1 MKIIVCLKEIIDP
14 ALSLNIGLRHRVV
27 FHEGLP
33 RVLNPD
39 DAQALALAFALKSAD
54 EEQPAEITLVS
65 IGTEC
70 VDNHLRNG
78 LALGADNAVRIFG
91 GGFES
96 LSPYQKA
103 KLLSGAVNLLGADLV
118 LTGNRSRDTG
128 NSQVG
133 PLLAAML
140 DFPCAIDVLGINLE
154 EDSQNILVT
163 RDIGRGEREKLRCPL
178 PAVLTVKGEGILP
191 YASLDRFI
199 DSRSA
204 EISLLTLTDLGI
216 SPAECSH
223 SPLDVTGLTYPH
235 PRPKKVPTPDSSLP
249 AFYRILKLLEGGIS
263 GRQGRMLEGT
273 SDELADQLFDFLLAE
288 GVVKSTR
295 GS

>member
-14 ALSLNIGLRHRVV
+14 TLSLGTGLRHRVV
-27 FHEGLP
+27 FNEGLP

-39 DAQALALAFALKSAD
+39 DTQALALALAIRSAD
-54 EEQPAEITLVS
+54 EGNPIEITLVS
-65 IGTEC
+65 IGPER
-70 VDNHLRNG
+70 VESYLRNG
-78 LALGADNAVRIFG
+78 LALGADKALRIWG
-91 GGFES
+91 EDFEY
-96 LSPYQKA
+96 LSSHQKA
-103 KLLSGAVNLLGADLV
+103 QLLSGAVKLLGADLV
-118 LTGNRSRDTG
+118 LTGCRSRDTG

-133 PLLAAML
+133 PLIAAML
-140 DFPCAIDVLGINLE
+140 DFPCSIDVLGINPE
-154 EDSQNILVT
+154 EDSQHILVT

-178 PAVLTVKGEGILP
+178 PAVITVKGEGKLP
-191 YASLDRFI
+191 CASLDRLI

-204 EISLLTLTDLGI
+204 DISLLTLTDIGI
-216 SPAECSH
+216 SSVELKN
-223 SPLDVTGLTYPH
+223 SPVEVTGLTYPQ

-273 SDELADQLFDFLLAE
+273 SDELADQLFEFLLAE
-288 GVVKSTR
+288 GVIKSTR